1 MQSKIKFGVRS
12 LIHVAVVAGLLSMM
26 PLSATFA
33 AQASNEVAVQAQAQA
48 LQSWHENI
56 KQVGPPA
63 AGCWSVS
70 YPNHIWKKET
80 CGQVSGYRS
89 SPPTLGK
96 PGVMGGIASRAMT
109 GKTANQAGAGN
120 DYSALTANLT
130 SSAVGSFPT
139 VKGVKSESGNYGA
152 NKYTL
157 QLNTNISDDVV
168 QLGNTSPYCA
178 DNGYAACSTW
188 QQFIYSTDNGGGN
201 PQAFIQNW
209 LFIGPN
215 DTCPAGWGSF
225 SQGYNGCYTN
235 SDAVAVPNVLAA
247 NLAKV
252 KLSGTASANGLDTV
266 TFTYGTTAYAISQSD
281 STLEIAST
289 WMQSE
294 FNIVGDGSESAAAN
308 FNSGSSLTVKLSV
321 NDGSTNAPT
330 CVGPANGG
338 TTGEYN
344 NLNLGA
350 CAASGGATPSIQ
362 FTESN

>member
-1 MQSKIKFGVRS
+1 MKFGVRS
-12 LIHVAVVAGLLSMM
+12 MIHVAVVAGLLSMV
-26 PLSATFA
+26 PLSSTFA
-33 AQASNEVAVQAQAQA
+33 AQVTNNIAVEAQAQA

-56 KQVGPPA
+56 KKLGPPA
-63 AGCWSVS
+63 AGCWSAT
-70 YPNHIWKKET
+70 YPNHLWKKEV
-80 CGQVSGYRS
+80 CGKVSAYRS
-89 SPPTLGK
+89 TPPT
-96 PGVMGGIASRAMT
+96 IASRDVLGNFATRAM
-109 GKTANQAGAGN
+109 GNKSAQQAGSGT
-120 DYSALTANLT
+120 DYSALTSNLT
-130 SSAVGSFPT
+130 SSAVGSFP
-139 VKGVKSESGNYGA
+139 VVRGVKSESGNYGS
-152 NKYTL
+152 NEYTL

-209 LFIGPN
+209 LFIGPG
-215 DTCPAGWGSF
+215 DSCPSGWGSF
-225 SQGYNGCYTN
+225 SQGYYGCYTN
-235 SDAVAVPNVLAA
+235 SDAVAVPNVPVA

-266 TFTYGTTAYAISQSD
+266 TFTYGTVAYAISQSD

-294 FNIVGDGSESAAAN
+294 FNIVGDGSQSPAAN
-308 FNSGSSLTVKLSV
+308 FNSGSSLTVKLAVS
-321 NDGSTNAPT
+321 DGSTNAPT

-350 CAASGGATPSIQ
+350 CTAAGGATPSIQ